1 MVGDAKLSTQFQIVE
16 GSQVVVA
23 DESGNDFRDAAL
35 IVRDFLEQTEGRT
48 QLYSIT
54 PGKQAESIAL
64 QLELAIDRDESTVTL
79 SRSDFVCLTS
89 LLENYESHG
98 FGSMRWQEKGE
109 PPVEKERY
117 QDINKRYFAAVEE
130 LFPIEQ

>member
-1 MVGDAKLSTQFQIVE
+1 MVGDASLSKQFKIVE
-16 GSQVVVA
+16 GSQVVIA

-35 IVRDFLEQTEGRT
+35 IVRDFLAQTDGRT
-48 QLYSIT
+48 ELYSIT

-64 QLELAIDRDESTVTL
+64 QLELALDRDESTVTL

-89 LLENYESHG
+89 LLSEYESHG
-98 FGSMRWQEKGE
+98 FGHMRLTGSDEA
-109 PPVEKERY
+109 PVSDDRY
-117 QDINKRYFAAVEE
+117 KDISQRYDAAAEA

>member
-1 MVGDAKLSTQFQIVE
+1 MVGDAKLSTQFEIVE
-16 GSQVVVA
+16 GSQVVIA

-35 IVRDFLEQTEGRT
+35 IIRDFLEQTDGRT

-64 QLELAIDRDESTVTL
+64 QLELATDYDEGTVTL
-79 SRSDFVCLTS
+79 SRSDFVNLTG
-89 LLENYESHG
+89 LLAEYESHG
-98 FGSMRWQEKGE
+98 FGRFRLSDSDD
-109 PPVEKERY
+109 PPVSEDRY
-117 QDINKRYFAAVEE
+117 KDITQRYDTAVEA